1 MCIRELC
8 GSALILWVC
17 AGMAAAADFG
27 PVSLASAEEPVAVRP
42 RAAQPPAPIALP
54 RPIATET
61 ANSQSILQAKLA
73 ERDRLQR
80 EIDALQAETKSAE
93 QIVVKLRM
101 LEVNLTKMR
110 KLGIDYASLLRS
122 HFQGADVVLNSAG
135 PIGGPSQGPDAKFQM
150 GIVND
155 SIGSCLDSLE
165 QQNVARVLAEPTL
178 VVVSGRPASFHVGGE
193 IPLPSRDG
201 RGIEFRKYGTQLDL
215 MAQATGK
222 NRLRIEVRPRV
233 SEVETRHAIQVGE
246 VQVPGLTVREVDTA
260 VELESGQTWVMS
272 GLVQRRVESE
282 QTDAGVKDV
291 TIEIALVTVITPEI
305 VR

>member
-8 GSALILWVC
+8 GSALVLWVC
-17 AGMAAAADFG
+17 AGLSAAADYG
-27 PVSLASAEEPVAVRP
+27 PVSLASAEEPAAVRP
-42 RAAQPPAPIALP
+42 SVAQPPVPIALP
-54 RPIATET
+54 SPIPAGT
-61 ANSQSILQAKLA
+61 ANAPSILQAKIA

-80 EIDALQAETKSAE
+80 EIDALQAGAKTPE

-101 LEVNLTKMR
+101 VEVNLTKMR

-135 PIGGPSQGPDAKFQM
+135 PIGGPSQAPDAKFQM
-150 GIVND
+150 GIAND
-155 SIGSCLDSLE
+155 SIGSSLDSLE
-165 QQNVARVLAEPTL
+165 KKNVARVLAEPTL

-201 RGIEFRKYGTQLDL
+201 HGIEIRKYGTQLDL

-222 NRLRIEVRPRV
+222 NRLRIEARPRV
-233 SEVETRHAIQVGE
+233 SEVEARHTIKVGDVE
-246 VQVPGLTVREVDTA
+246 VPALTVREVDTA

-272 GLVQRRVESE
+272 GLVQKRVESE
-282 QTDAGVKDV
+282 QTDAGLKEVNV
-291 TIEIALVTVITPEI
+291 EVALITLITPEI

>member
-1 MCIRELC
+1 VCIRELC
-8 GSALILWVC
+8 GSALVLWGC
-17 AGMAAAADFG
+17 AGLSAAADYG
-27 PVSLASAEEPVAVRP
+27 PVSLASAEESAAVRP
-42 RAAQPPAPIALP
+42 SVAQPPAPIPLP
-54 RPIATET
+54 RPTSTET
-61 ANSQSILQAKLA
+61 ANAQSVLQAKIA

-80 EIDALQAETKSAE
+80 EIDAL

-110 KLGIDYASLLRS
+110 KIGVDYASLLRS

-135 PIGGPSQGPDAKFQM
+135 PNGGPSQGPDAKFQM
-150 GIVND
+150 GIAND
-155 SIGSCLDSLE
+155 SIGSCLDTLE

-193 IPLPSRDG
+193 IPLPSADQ
-201 RGIEFRKYGTQLDL
+201 RGVEFRKYGTQLDL
-215 MAQATGK
+215 MAQAVGN
-222 NRLRIEVRPRV
+222 NRLRIEARPRV
-233 SEVETRHAIQVGE
+233 SKVETRHTIKVGDVE
-246 VQVPGLTVREVDTA
+246 VPGLSVREVDTA

-272 GLVQRRVESE
+272 GLVQKRVESE

-291 TIEIALVTVITPEI
+291 TVEIALVTLITPEI

>member
-8 GSALILWVC
+8 GSALILGIS
-17 AGMAAAADFG
+17 AGLAVADDLG
-27 PVSLASAEEPVAVRP
+27 AVSLASVEEPVA
-42 RAAQPPAPIALP
+42 QPCRKQAPITVAPQPVLP
-54 RPIATET
+54 VPSNA
-61 ANSQSILQAKLA
+61 QSLLQSKLA

-80 EIDALQAETKSAE
+80 EIDALQAETKTPE

-101 LEVNLTKMR
+101 LEVNLTKMH

-122 HFQGADVVLNSAG
+122 HFQGADAVLNNAG
-135 PIGGPSQGPDAKFQM
+135 PNGGPSQGPDTNFQA
-150 GIVND
+150 GIASD
-155 SIGSCLDSLE
+155 SIGNCLDSLE
-165 QQNVARVLAEPTL
+165 QRNVARVLAEPTL

-222 NRLRIEVRPRV
+222 NRLRIEARPRV
-233 SEVETRHAIQVGE
+233 SEVETRHTVKVGDLE
-246 VQVPGLTVREVDTA
+246 VPALTVREVDTA

-272 GLVQRRVESE
+272 GLVQKRVESE

-291 TIEIALVTVITPEI
+291 TIEVALVTLITPEI